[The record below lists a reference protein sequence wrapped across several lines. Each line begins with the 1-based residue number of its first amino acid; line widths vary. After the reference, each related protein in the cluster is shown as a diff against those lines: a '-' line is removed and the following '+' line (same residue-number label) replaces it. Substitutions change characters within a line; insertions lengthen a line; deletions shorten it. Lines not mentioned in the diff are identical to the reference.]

1 MNPIGVS
8 VLACVLMLGGAVGG
22 ALLRRSLPERHL
34 DSHAK
39 DVVRLGAGLVA
50 TISGLLLGLL
60 INSANSSFVS
70 QRLQVKHLASDI
82 ILLDQLLMRYGPEA
96 QAARESLRSS
106 VLPFVDEVWGKR
118 DSPAPREHTL
128 QTNIPAARLFLA
140 LHELSPRNDLQASIR
155 TQTIQTMMD
164 IARERLVLFEE
175 ADTALPAP
183 FLVILL
189 FWLTAIFASFSLFSP
204 LNLVSIGAL
213 VVIAASASGALY
225 LIFELSQP
233 FSGLMQIPRSTIAD
247 ALSVFGG

>member
-1 MNPIGVS
+1 MNAIGVS
-8 VLACVLMLGGAVGG
+8 LVAFALMVGGALGG

-60 INSANSSFVS
+60 ISSANGSFVS
-70 QRLQVKHLASDI
+70 QRLEVKHLASDV
-82 ILLDQLLMRYGPEA
+82 ILMDQLLIRYGPEA
-96 QAARESLRSS
+96 QVARQLLRSS
-106 VLPFVDEVWGKR
+106 LLPMVDEIWGQ
-118 DSPAPREHTL
+118 DGSSAPREHTL
-128 QTNIPAARLFLA
+128 QANVGGARLFVA
-140 LHELSPRNDLQASIR
+140 LHELSPRNDTQTSIR
-155 TQTIQTMMD
+155 NQMIQTMMD
-164 IARERLVLFEE
+164 IAKGRLALFEQ
-175 ADTALPAP
+175 ADSALPIP

-204 LNLVSIGAL
+204 LNPVSIGAL
-213 VVIAASASGALY
+213 LVIAASASGALY

-247 ALSVFGG
+247 ALSAFGK